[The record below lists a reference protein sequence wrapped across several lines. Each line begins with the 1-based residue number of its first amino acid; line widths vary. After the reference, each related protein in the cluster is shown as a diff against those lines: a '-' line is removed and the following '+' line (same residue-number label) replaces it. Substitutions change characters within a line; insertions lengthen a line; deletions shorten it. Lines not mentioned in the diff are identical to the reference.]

1 MALDFEK
8 SLDSMSDLNL
18 WYKIKNNEP
27 LSLTDV
33 PEIIRLRWS
42 YFKDNWEFIKLDYVD
57 AISTYSNPN
66 QLKLQIE
73 TFSDFVTAQR
83 VSNNNRNPFDN
94 GDILFRFFAI
104 FDTTLINNINLA
116 YEEQKA
122 VDKKVNRVD
131 SFTRGNLLHIR
142 SQLEAERDVLADR
155 ANTTDED
162 YNRVFGRSPQAGR
175 VSIKNKDINKMY
187 ELQEAIK
194 TVNYILA
201 NAFSLE
207 TAVVDPF
214 ALARAN
220 ADNPGIDIGTY
231 ASGSLVKL
239 NYGEDLQA
247 LAGRTLGDPNK
258 WLDIAIANG
267 LKPPYIDEIGQKILL
282 ISNASGNQINIAGL
296 DVNNELNIDKIS
308 VGQLILLQ
316 SNVET
321 FPEQRSILNITRV
334 PVSGELIIELN
345 GDANLDKYKLTE
357 NAHIRIFK
365 QNTINSSFFI
375 LIPSEDALDDNLSGD
390 TPWFLKASDVI
401 EKRQKIDLLLGDN
414 NDLTFDPTGDFQLSY
429 GLENA
434 VQAIKLKMT
443 TEAGELRRHPEYG
456 LIALAGSSNNNIED
470 IKQQLV
476 KSIVDNIS
484 ADERFAN
491 VDRLDVSYSSVLN
504 QNNAASLG
512 ITLVVQLAGSGQLVP
527 ITFSVNV

>member
-8 SLDSMSDLNL
+8 SLDSVSDLNL
-18 WYKIKNNEP
+18 WYKIKNNES
-27 LSLTDV
+27 LSLADI
-33 PEIIRLRWS
+33 PEIIRLRWN
-42 YFKDNWEFIKLDYVD
+42 YFRDNWEFIKPDYID
-57 AISTYSNPN
+57 LIDTYSNPD

-73 TFSDFVTAQR
+73 TFSNFVIAQR
-83 VSNNNRNPFDN
+83 VSSNNRNPFDN
-94 GDILFRFFAI
+94 RNILFRFFAI
-104 FDTTLINNINLA
+104 FDTTLVNNINLT

-122 VDKKVNRVD
+122 VDKKVNRID
-131 SFTRGNLLHIR
+131 GFTRGSFLDIR
-142 SQLEAERDVLADR
+142 SQLEAERDALADK
-155 ANTTDED
+155 AKATDED

-175 VSIKNKDINKMY
+175 VDIKNKDINKMY

-207 TAVVDPF
+207 TAAVDPF
-214 ALARAN
+214 ALARTNAN
-220 ADNPGIDIGTY
+220 NPEIDIGTY

-247 LAGRTLGDPNK
+247 LAKRTLGDPNK

-267 LKPPYIDEIGQKILL
+267 LKPPYIDEVGEKLLL
-282 ISNASGNQINIAGL
+282 ISNASGNQINIAALGA
-296 DVNNELNIDKIS
+296 NSELNIDKIS
-308 VGQLILLQ
+308 VGQFILLQ

-321 FPEQRSILNITRV
+321 FPEQRNILNITQV
-334 PVSGELIIELN
+334 PISGELIIELN
-345 GDANLDKYKLTE
+345 GEADLEKYKLAE

-375 LIPSEDALDDNLSGD
+375 LIPSENPLDANIAGD
-390 TPWFLKASDVI
+390 TPWFLKASDI
-401 EKRQKIDLLLGDN
+401 TEKRQKVDLLLNDDGDLN
-414 NDLTFDPTGDFQLSY
+414 FDPTGDFQLSY

-443 TEAGELRRHPEYG
+443 TEAGELRQHPEYG
-456 LIALAGSSNNNIED
+456 LIPLSGSSNNNVED
-470 IKQQLV
+470 IKRQLV

-491 VDRLDVSYSSVLN
+491 IDRLDVSYSNVLN
-504 QNNAASLG
+504 ANNAISLG